1 MKPPVAIAIRIGISL
16 FFTTTGCSGSPSV
29 DPDIKATV
37 EINIKEFLASN
48 PYAIPRPTLFPVTE
62 VIAAKELVKLYDSNK
77 VAADRL
83 YTGKKALIGGVV
95 SFVEEK
101 HQLIELNIKGGSKSP
116 FLGDIVCKVSPQNV
130 DQILDLRQGNG
141 VLETPVSAPSEA
153 ITDEPVTPVVE
164 SEAEVPVPE
173 ATVSV
178 AAEVSAAVG
187 ADSAGD
193 EPAF

>member
-48 PYAIPRPTLFPVTE
+48 PYAMPRPTLFPVTE

-101 HQLIELNIKGGSKSP
+101 HQLIEVNIHGPSDF